1 MRGRATAGDRS
12 NARYDERMETRR
24 IDVRGPVNVAD
35 FGGSGPAMVLVHGL
49 GGSHVNWMLLGPLL
63 AERARVL
70 APDMAGFGKTP
81 PAGRGTDVSSNARLL
96 RDLVR
101 EEIGGPAILVGNS
114 MGALISLLLASE
126 RPDLVAGLILVG
138 PAVPVAP
145 GVPRDRQVTLAFTA
159 YMTPGV
165 GELFV
170 RRRREVLGPEGLV
183 DETFRLCC
191 VDPSRVPDEVI
202 EAHVDMVRARTRM
215 PWADASVL
223 RAARSLLR
231 EILRRRRFLA
241 RLARVDVPGLIL
253 QGEHD
258 RFITSAAARLLA
270 KARPAWTY
278 RDLDGLGHIP
288 HLEDP
293 ERTAREIFD
302 WLDGSGRESAERS
315 RAGRK
320 VEAV

>member
-1 MRGRATAGDRS
+1 MR
-12 NARYDERMETRR
+12 TRR
-24 IDVRGPVNVAD
+24 IDVRGPVNAAD
-35 FGGSGPAMVLVHGL
+35 FGGEGPAVVLVHGL

-81 PAGRGTDVSSNARLL
+81 PAGRGTDVISNARLL
-96 RDLVR
+96 GDLVR
-101 EEIGGPAILVGNS
+101 DEVGGPAILVGNS
-114 MGALISLLLASE
+114 MGALISLLLASA
-126 RPDLVAGLILVG
+126 RPELVAGLILVG

-145 GVPRDRQVTLAFTA
+145 GVPRDRQITLAFTA

-170 RRRREVLGPEGLV
+170 RRRRATLGPEGLV
-183 DETFRLCC
+183 EETFRLCC
-191 VDPSRVPDEVI
+191 VDASRVPDDVI
-202 EAHVDMVRARTRM
+202 QAHVDMVRARTRM

-223 RAARSLLR
+223 RAARSMLR
-231 EILRRRRFLA
+231 DILRRRRFLA
-241 RLARVDVPGLIL
+241 RLALVDVPGLIL

-258 RFITSAAARLLA
+258 RFITSAAARLVA

-278 RDLDGLGHIP
+278 RELDGLGHTP

-293 ERTAREIFD
+293 ERTAREILS
-302 WLDGSGRESAERS
+302 WLDGPGRAVSERAAQVRS
-315 RAGRK
+315 DRA
-320 VEAV
+320 VEAG

>member
-1 MRGRATAGDRS
+1 
-12 NARYDERMETRR
+12 METRR

-35 FGGSGPAMVLVHGL
+35 FGGQGPPMVLVHGL
-49 GGSHVNWMLLGPLL
+49 GGSHVNWMLLGPILS
-63 AERARVL
+63 ERARVL
-70 APDMAGFGKTP
+70 APDMAGFGRTP
-81 PAGRGTDVSSNARLL
+81 PAGRGSDVGANARLL
-96 RDLVR
+96 GELVR

-114 MGALISLLLASE
+114 MGALISLLLASA
-126 RPDLVAGLILVG
+126 RPDLVAGLIMVG

-145 GVPRDRQVTLAFTA
+145 GVPRDRQVMLAFSA

-170 RRRREVLGPEGLV
+170 RRRKAVLGPEGLV

-223 RAARSLLR
+223 RGARSLLR

-241 RLARVDVPGLIL
+241 RLARVEVPGLIL

-258 RFITSAAARLLA
+258 RFITSAAARLVA

-278 RDLDGLGHIP
+278 RELDGLGHTP

-293 ERTAREIFD
+293 ERTAKEIFT
-302 WLDGSGRESAERS
+302 WLDGSGRDAVERTI
-315 RAGRK
+315 RTPA
-320 VEAV
+320 VEAG

>member
-1 MRGRATAGDRS
+1 
-12 NARYDERMETRR
+12 METRR

-35 FGGSGPAMVLVHGL
+35 FGGQGPPMVLVHGL
-49 GGSHVNWMLLGPLL
+49 GGSHLNWMLLGPLL

-96 RDLVR
+96 RDLLR

-114 MGALISLLLASE
+114 MGALISLLLASD

-138 PAVPVAP
+138 PAVPIAP
-145 GVPRDRQVTLAFTA
+145 GVPRDRQVTLAFSA

-170 RRRREVLGPEGLV
+170 RRRKAVLGPEGLV
-183 DETFRLCC
+183 NETFRLCC
-191 VDPSRVPDEVI
+191 VDPSRIPDEVI
-202 EAHVDMVRARTRM
+202 EAHVDMVRARSRM

-223 RAARSLLR
+223 SAARSLLR
-231 EILRRRRFLA
+231 EILRRRRFLS
-241 RLARVDVPGLIL
+241 RLARVEVPGLIL

-258 RFITSAAARLLA
+258 RFITSAAARLVA
-270 KARPAWTY
+270 RARPGWTY
-278 RDLDGLGHIP
+278 RELDDLGHTP

-293 ERTAREIFD
+293 ERTAREMWQ
-302 WLDGSGRESAERS
+302 WLESPGRSVLD
-315 RAGRK
+315 RAGAVRSDPA
-320 VEAV
+320 VEAG

>member
-1 MRGRATAGDRS
+1 
-12 NARYDERMETRR
+12 METGR

-35 FGGSGPAMVLVHGL
+35 FGGEGPPMVLVHGL

-63 AERARVL
+63 ADRARVL
-70 APDMAGFGKTP
+70 APDMAGFGRTP
-81 PAGRGTDVSSNARLL
+81 PAGRGTDVGSNARLL
-96 RDLVR
+96 GDLVR

-114 MGALISLLLASE
+114 MGALISLLLAQR
-126 RPDLVAGLILVG
+126 RPDLVAGLVLID
-138 PAVPVAP
+138 PAIPVAP
-145 GVPRDRQVTLAFTA
+145 GVPRDRQITLAFTA
-159 YMTPGV
+159 YFTPGV

-170 RRRREVLGPEGLV
+170 RRRMATLGPEGLV
-183 DETFRLCC
+183 QETFRLCC

-202 EAHVDMVRARTRM
+202 EAHVDMARARSRM

-241 RLARVDVPGLIL
+241 RLATVDVPGLIL

-258 RFITSAAARLLA
+258 RFVTSAAARLVA

-278 RDLDGLGHIP
+278 RELDGLGHTP

-302 WLDGSGRESAERS
+302 WLDGRGSSVLERAAAV
-315 RAGRK
+315 RGDPA
-320 VEAV
+320 VEAG